1 MRDILD
7 VFGDLP
13 DFPGKKLPKNRPA
26 ANTVAVSGDPFAGVP
41 FKELVVKGERR
52 VFYTVGSV
60 ARILGR
66 QAQTVRKWERNGWIP
81 PASYRT
87 TKSSGSGLHNPSQKG
102 YRLYSREQVE
112 LLLHGL
118 ALFNLD
124 GQRTKDWQ
132 NASNWVSFIDY
143 IKASWPK

>member
-7 VFGDLP
+7 VFGELP
-13 DFPGKKLPKNRPA
+13 DYPGKKAPKNRP
-26 ANTVAVSGDPFAGVP
+26 TKEKVSVSEDPFVGVP
-41 FKELVVKGERR
+41 FKEIIVKGEKRT
-52 VFYTVGSV
+52 FYTVGSV
-60 ARILGR
+60 ARIIGR
-66 QAQTVRKWERNGWIP
+66 KAVTVRKWERKGWIP

-87 TKSSGSGLHNPSQKG
+87 SKSSGSGLHNPSGKG

-124 GQRTKDWQ
+124 GERTKDWQ